1 MATNTQIHIYGWW
14 IWMYWANPVSY
25 AFQGLA
31 SNEFWG
37 REYSC
42 EDSELMPPTSE
53 ANFNLPY
60 PQGFDGEPP
69 SRRFRS
75 FVLSFS

>member
-1 MATNTQIHIYGWW
+1 VVGVQIHIYGWW
-14 IWMYWANPVSY
+14 IWMYYANPVSY

-42 EDSELMPPTSE
+42 TDSELMPPTSVP
-53 ANFNLPY
+53 NFNLPY
-60 PQGFDGEPP
+60 PDGFDGT
-69 SRRFRS
+69 SYRFTPHS
-75 FVLSFS
+75 LAFY